1 MWSDIET
8 DKDLLGF
15 SVHANLIKDVVT
27 NVKNL
32 PITIG
37 IYCDWGSGKSSVL
50 KILED
55 SVSYSVSETV
65 CHRSDDAK
73 LIDKLKSQT
82 FCEPQYYQLLI
93 HQVVFWG

>member
-15 SVHANLIKDVVT
+15 SVHANLIKDVVA

-37 IYCDWGSGKSSVL
+37 LYGD
-50 KILED
+50 
-55 SVSYSVSETV
+55 
-65 CHRSDDAK
+65 
-73 LIDKLKSQT
+73 
-82 FCEPQYYQLLI
+82 
-93 HQVVFWG
+93 